1 MAPGEARIHLHGG
14 GPAGPR
20 EPGLLM
26 PSPGC
31 NTCRAALSALLISLP
46 VIISGCATSI
56 EAPVVSHGSRAGH
69 QARVI
74 TPGHTAPSS
83 ASRLHSNSHTV
94 QKGDT
99 LYSIAWRYGLD
110 YRDLAAWNGIPGTY
124 TIYPGEVLRLKPRPQ
139 QGQPKGLAHKV
150 ARQENEQVTVQS
162 GADSDASHA
171 AIKWQWPTSGR
182 LVDSDSPTSK
192 KGVDISGHTGQP
204 IKAAAN
210 GDVVYSGSGLL
221 GYGKLIIIKHNATFL
236 SAYAHND
243 EIFVKE
249 GDKVVGGQKIATM
262 GTGNSGQPVL
272 HFEIR
277 EKGKPIDPLTRL
289 PKHHS

>member
-1 MAPGEARIHLHGG
+1 
-14 GPAGPR
+14 
-20 EPGLLM
+20 M
-26 PSPGC
+26 PSPGRI
-31 NTCRAALSALLISLP
+31 TCHAALSALLVLLLA
-46 VIISGCATSI
+46 IISGCATSV
-56 EAPVVSHGSRAGH
+56 EAPVVSHDSRAGH
-69 QARVI
+69 RARVI
-74 TPGHTAPSS
+74 TPGHTAPSP
-83 ASRLHSNSHTV
+83 ASQPHSNSHTV
-94 QKGDT
+94 QTGDT

-124 TIYPGEVLRLKPRPQ
+124 TIYPGQVLRLEPRTQ
-139 QGQPKGLAHKV
+139 QGQPKRLAHKV
-150 ARQENEQVTVQS
+150 ARQENKQVTVQTNRNDRD
-162 GADSDASHA
+162 ADQA
-171 AIKWQWPTSGR
+171 AIKWQWPTSGK

-192 KGVDISGHTGQP
+192 KGVDIAGQTGQP

-262 GTGNSGQPVL
+262 GIGNSGQPVL

-277 EKGKPIDPLTRL
+277 EKGKPVDPLTRL